1 MKQELVGAMGTIQ
14 DIVDHT
20 SSDYY
25 QRFRRATHV
34 TPKSYLNFIGG
45 YKSIYHQKQ
54 KELGEGAHRMDT
66 GLAKLEEASIS
77 VELLKKDLD
86 VMEQDLAY
94 ASQKAETVRKY
105 ILYFT
110 FNLSGYVI
118 LKK

>member
-1 MKQELVGAMGTIQ
+1 MGTIQ

-86 VMEQDLAY
+86 VMEQDLAH

-105 ILYFT
+105 VFIIYIHIYRI
-110 FNLSGYVI
+110 NNVSI
-118 LKK
+118 